1 MKIERE
7 IVLSADFMPVLT
19 SYFRMP
25 EINMSGKEH
34 SNLDFNSIRKKIGPD
49 LNLNLIETG
58 ESSGSCS
65 LRDNKSFVR
74 GHKL

>member
-1 MKIERE
+1 MITDQPGSRLKIERE

-34 SNLDFNSIRKKIGPD
+34 SNLNFNSIRKNRTRSQFE
-49 LNLNLIETG
+49 LNRN
-58 ESSGSCS
+58 
-65 LRDNKSFVR
+65 R
-74 GHKL
+74 